1 MTAGAP
7 AADAAEVPAPS
18 RAYAW
23 YALALLTGINLLNYL
38 DRNVIFALFEPIKS
52 TLAIS
57 DAQLGW
63 LGSAYVLVFSIAAV
77 PFGVMSDLRSRRAVI
92 AFGVALWSLFT
103 VLSGLVE
110 NYHQL
115 FICRAAVGIG
125 EAAFGAAAASLVA
138 DYFRDRKR
146 AVAMG
151 ILSAGLV
158 IGGGLGIWLGGKL
171 ADAYGWRTAFM
182 LVGAPGFVCALL
194 AARLRDPTRL
204 LRPVQIRPY
213 LRELKER
220 GFSLARQFGPTLWG
234 LGLASVVAILLDL
247 RFGTDSRWDIAAFSM
262 IAGAGFAL
270 NIWTWVRQIRARRI
284 DETPFG
290 GEMTSAFEEMLGALR
305 RVLATPTLV
314 YVFLGGA
321 FISFGMNGLVGW
333 APTYVSRELGLSP
346 ADASDLL
353 GWRLLVFGVLGTL
366 AGGALADWLRSRTHA
381 GRILTI
387 TFGMVVGGALAVVLL
402 LLREMTWFRP
412 VFSASIFFLTFYN
425 GPIAAVIF
433 DVVPARIGATV
444 AGAYLLFIHLAG
456 DAIALP
462 LIGGLSDRF
471 GIERAVLLLPV
482 VAIIGGLV
490 VLLGA
495 RTVGR
500 DMATRRADG

>member
-1 MTAGAP
+1 
-7 AADAAEVPAPS
+7 
-18 RAYAW
+18 
-23 YALALLTGINLLNYL
+23 
-38 DRNVIFALFEPIKS
+38 
-52 TLAIS
+52 
-57 DAQLGW
+57 
-63 LGSAYVLVFSIAAV
+63 
-77 PFGVMSDLRSRRAVI
+77 
-92 AFGVALWSLFT
+92 
-103 VLSGLVE
+103 
-110 NYHQL
+110 
-115 FICRAAVGIG
+115 
-125 EAAFGAAAASLVA
+125 
-138 DYFRDRKR
+138 
-146 AVAMG
+146 
-151 ILSAGLV
+151 
-158 IGGGLGIWLGGKL
+158 
-171 ADAYGWRTAFM
+171 
-182 LVGAPGFVCALL
+182 
-194 AARLRDPTRL
+194 
-204 LRPVQIRPY
+204 
-213 LRELKER
+213 
-220 GFSLARQFGPTLWG
+220 
-234 LGLASVVAILLDL
+234 
-247 RFGTDSRWDIAAFSM
+247 
-262 IAGAGFAL
+262 
-270 NIWTWVRQIRARRI
+270 
-284 DETPFG
+284 
-290 GEMTSAFEEMLGALR
+290 MLGALR

-482 VAIIGGLV
+482 VAMIGGLV